1 MLDITSD
8 SFVFIY
14 YPYGI
19 TCIPAFQVKLGNSQ
33 KVTTEEYPSHK
44 VGPFFEEFFK
54 CFIGD
59 YKISPSAMGVTSLE
73 EYAEKLT
80 VMNVIQLEVHLE
92 DDAY

>member
-1 MLDITSD
+1 ML
-8 SFVFIY
+8 
-14 YPYGI
+14 
-19 TCIPAFQVKLGNSQ
+19 
-33 KVTTEEYPSHK
+33 HW
-44 VGPFFEEFFK
+44 
-54 CFIGD
+54 D